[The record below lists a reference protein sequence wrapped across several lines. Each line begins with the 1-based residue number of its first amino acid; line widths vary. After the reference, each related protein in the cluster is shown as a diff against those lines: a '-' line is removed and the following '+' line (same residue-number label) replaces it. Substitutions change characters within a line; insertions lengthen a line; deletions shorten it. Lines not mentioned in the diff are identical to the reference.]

1 MLRVLIVEDESVA
14 LAALAKLV
22 EREGFRVTV
31 APDLSRARELLRD
44 DPPQVV
50 ITDLQLPDGSGLELV
65 RENPTLEVVLVTG
78 HATVETAVEA
88 LRAGA
93 FDFLTK
99 PIDVGHLKRVLNNL
113 VRAHRMRGEIG
124 ALREELKHL
133 GRFGRLIGG
142 SPAMQ
147 RVYELLQKVGPTEAP
162 VLLTGESGTG
172 KEVAAM
178 TLHDLSARKDRPFLA
193 LNCGAVA
200 PNMIESEL
208 FGHERGSFTGA
219 MQKHVGYFERAAGGT
234 LLLDEITEM
243 LPEYQVKLLRV
254 LETRRVTRVGGEK
267 EFPIDVRIVAAT
279 NRSPDEAVS
288 DGKLRQDLF
297 YRLKVFQ
304 IALPPLRERGDDV
317 PLLAEQFLRGLN
329 QEHGTEKSFTKQALA
344 RLAAH
349 TWPGNVRELRNIV
362 HAAYILGDQDIG
374 AECVMLDAEDLAR
387 AASAGAPEPAVE
399 LRTSPAPAAK
409 GDAPVIEVQ
418 VGMTAAQAEQK
429 LVLATLAYCNGNKNR
444 AAQMLDLSLKT
455 MYNRL
460 KLYQEP
466 GSAS

>member
-1 MLRVLIVEDESVA
+1 MLRVLIVEDDSATLSA
-14 LAALAKLV
+14 LSKLV
-22 EREGFRVTV
+22 EREGFKV
-31 APDLSRARELLRD
+31 AVASNLEQARAILRD

-50 ITDLQLPDGSGLELV
+50 LTDLQLPDGSGFELV

-99 PIDVGHLKRVLNNL
+99 PVDVGHLKRVLTNL
-113 VRAHRMRGEIG
+113 LRAHRMRGEIG
-124 ALREELKHL
+124 ALRAELRDL

-142 SPAMQ
+142 SAAMQ
-147 RVYELLQKVGPTEAP
+147 RVYELLAKVGPTEAP
-162 VLLTGESGTG
+162 VLLIGESGTG

-178 TLHDLSARKDRPFLA
+178 TLHDLSPRKDGPFLA
-193 LNCGAVA
+193 INCGAVT

-219 MQKHVGYFERAAGGT
+219 SQRHAGYFERAAGGT

-243 LPEYQVKLLRV
+243 QPEFQVKLLRV
-254 LETRRVTRVGGEK
+254 LETRQITRVGGEK

-279 NRSPDEAVS
+279 NRAPDQAVS
-288 DGKLRQDLF
+288 EGKLRQDLY

-304 IALPPLRERGDDV
+304 LALPPLRERGDDV
-317 PLLAEQFLRGLN
+317 PLLAEQFLRALN
-329 QEHGTEKSFTKQALA
+329 QEHSTDKSFTKQALA
-344 RLAAH
+344 RLSAH

-362 HAAYILGDQDIG
+362 HAAYILGGAEIG

-387 AASAGAPEPAVE
+387 AARESIADAPVM
-399 LRTSPAPAAK
+399 SIAPPK
-409 GDAPVIEVQ
+409 GDAPVIQ
-418 VGMTAAQAEQK
+418 LSVGMTAAEAEK
-429 LVLATLAYCNGNKNR
+429 ELVLATLAYCGGNKNR

-460 KLYQEP
+460 KLYQVPEN
-466 GSAS
+466 AS